1 MYTTRILSLLTLAAT
16 ALAKT
21 DLAGCTSSETV
32 SFGGAYM
39 LWYVPGT
46 GELCAP
52 LDCGG
57 GQAPPKTT
65 VPGCAAYV
73 GTASY
78 QPSYLPGYGP
88 NGGSTLFLTASAAAS
103 TAVEAASTS
112 VGGLATYTVTAATSA
127 ITGTTEA
134 SSFATITSAAS
145 LSISKTMS
153 IGGNNLTATATVP
166 STTSQF
172 TGAASAVA
180 VKEVFGLAVGMVAGL
195 AMF

>member
-1 MYTTRILSLLTLAAT
+1 LLSTT

-21 DLAGCTSSETV
+21 DLSGCTTSNTV
-32 SFGGAYM
+32 SFGGAYV

-78 QPSYLPGYGP
+78 VPSYLPGYGP
-88 NGGSTLFLTASAAAS
+88 GSAPATVSASSAVETAAGSTSAAEAS
-103 TAVEAASTS
+103 VPT
-112 VGGLATYTVTAATSA
+112 GLVIYTVTPPASLLDETTTTGGSSAAV
-127 ITGTTEA
+127 
-134 SSFATITSAAS
+134 ITSAAS
-145 LSISKTMS
+145 LSVRPTVSS
-153 IGGNNLTATATVP
+153 GGNNLTAT
-166 STTSQF
+166 
-172 TGAASAVA
+172 
-180 VKEVFGLAVGMVAGL
+180 
-195 AMF
+195 

>member
-1 MYTTRILSLLTLAAT
+1 MLPKSLLPALAALLTT

-21 DLAGCTSSETV
+21 DLSGCTTSNTV
-32 SFGGAYM
+32 SFGGAYV

-57 GQAPPKTT
+57 GMAPPKTT

-78 QPSYLPGYGP
+78 VPSYLPGYGP
-88 NGGSTLFLTASAAAS
+88 GSAPATVSASSAWATS
-103 TAVEAASTS
+103 AVEASAT
-112 VGGLATYTVTAATSA
+112 GLAAYTVTPSSGAVAATTE
-127 ITGTTEA
+127 TGA
-134 SSFATITSAAS
+134 STFAVITSAAS
-145 LSISKTMS
+145 LSITPTVSV
-153 IGGNNLTATATVP
+153 GGNNLTATATGP

-180 VKEVFGLAVGMVAGL
+180 VREMLGLAAGVVAGL
-195 AMF
+195 AML